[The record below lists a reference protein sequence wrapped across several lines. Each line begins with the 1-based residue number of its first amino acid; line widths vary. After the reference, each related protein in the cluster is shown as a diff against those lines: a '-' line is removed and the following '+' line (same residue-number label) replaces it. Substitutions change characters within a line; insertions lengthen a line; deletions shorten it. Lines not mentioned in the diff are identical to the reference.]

1 VAIAGHGQTLLSS
14 PPDDGLVL
22 DTSQQAEKAVGCG
35 VCHDFHFYELPTV
48 TTSFIG
54 FYFDIR
60 EVLKVATP
68 DGRFG
73 LCR

>member
-1 VAIAGHGQTLLSS
+1 MKHRAQ
-14 PPDDGLVL
+14 
-22 DTSQQAEKAVGCG
+22 KAVEYG
-35 VCHDFHFYELPTV
+35 VCRDFHFYELPTV
-48 TTSFIG
+48 TAGFIG

-60 EVLKVATP
+60 EVLKVAIP